1 MKILIW
7 LVPYIMFLLIEIFEY
22 NRQMKKGKDVF
33 QSVQLINVAFLCGMF
48 AYDSNSTLLT
58 RREMSIVIGLHA
70 VLYSIYWV
78 IFLLIKKKYN
88 KGCYF

>member
-1 MKILIW
+1 MKILIC
-7 LVPYIMFLLIEIFEY
+7 LVPYIIFFIIEIFEY

-48 AYDSNSTLLT
+48 AYDSNGTALT

-70 VLYSIYWV
+70 VLYSVYWV
-78 IFLLIKKKYN
+78 VFLFIKRKYN
-88 KGCYF
+88 DYQ